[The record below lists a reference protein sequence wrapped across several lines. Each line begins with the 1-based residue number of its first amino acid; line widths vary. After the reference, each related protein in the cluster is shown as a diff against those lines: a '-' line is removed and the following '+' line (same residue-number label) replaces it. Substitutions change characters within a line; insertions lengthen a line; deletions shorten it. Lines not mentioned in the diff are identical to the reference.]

1 MFLFC
6 LLAAAGKS
14 LMIVKV
20 WQIGMLTLQ
29 TDTTLRGCI
38 ENFKCMNRVVKEF
51 QFLVTSPILIVEVVL
66 TKYLLFQEETSS
78 QIESKVGV
86 PHSINMVLLLFLP
99 VSTHFTTHETL
110 SEKHP

>member
-29 TDTTLRGCI
+29 TDITLRGCI
-38 ENFKCMNRVVKEF
+38 ENFKCMNGVVKEF
-51 QFLVTSPILIVEVVL
+51 QFLVTSAILIVEVVL

-86 PHSINMVLLLFLP
+86 PHSINMVLLIFLP
-99 VSTHFTTHETL
+99 VSTHLTTHETL